1 MRAGLLRDR
10 VTFQSPV
17 LTETDYSAS
26 EPVYQDAFTT
36 NARVTHSSG
45 NKVIDASEIF
55 SRFTVKIEIRSYHK
69 VTPDMIVSHDGYKY
83 RVLDI
88 NPERAKNCITI
99 TAELIN
105 E

>member
-10 VTFQSPV
+10 VTFQVPV
-17 LTETDYSAS
+17 HTETDYSAS

-45 NKVIDASEIF
+45 SKVIDANEIF
-55 SRFTVKIEIRSYHK
+55 SRLTVKIEIRIYHK
-69 VTPDMIVSHDGYKY
+69 VMPDMIVLHDGCKY
-83 RVLDI
+83 RILDI
-88 NPERAKNCITI
+88 NKERSKNQITV